1 MRARFANPRLKAVGY
16 GSYAGYADGVR
27 IPMTPWLLA
36 ARPKTLA
43 AAVTPVL
50 VGTALACVD
59 ARVQWQPFLFALLG
73 AVFIQIGTNYVN
85 DALDFKK
92 GADTH
97 TRLGPLRVTQAGLLD
112 ADAVLRG
119 AYVCFGIAALCG
131 IPLILKGGW
140 PIAIVGA
147 ASILA
152 AYAYTGGPYPLAYH
166 GLGELFVMIFFG
178 FTAVCGSFYLQ
189 RLTLHATAW
198 IGGFAVGSLAVVILA
213 INNLRDIDND
223 RASNKRTLAAR
234 FGATFAR
241 MEIVIFALAPFV
253 CAASIAYLRHSSK
266 LLLPM
271 LAVIPAIAL
280 LVRVARSEGASL
292 NRCLALAGSLEWIFG
307 ILYVVGAAI

>member
-1 MRARFANPRLKAVGY
+1 VGY
-16 GSYAGYADGVR
+16 GSYAGFAGGFCT
-27 IPMTPWLLA
+27 PMTPWLLA

-50 VGTALACVD
+50 VGTALACID
-59 ARVQWQPFLFALLG
+59 AKVQWLPFLFALLG

-97 TRLGPLRVTQAGLLD
+97 ARLGPLRVTQAGLLG

-119 AYVCFGIAALCG
+119 AYVCFGLAALCG
-131 IPLILKGGW
+131 IPLIIRGGW
-140 PIAIVGA
+140 PIAIVGI

-189 RLTLHATAW
+189 RLTLDATAW

-213 INNLRDIDND
+213 VNNLRDIDND

-234 FGATFAR
+234 FGAAFAR
-241 MEIVIFALAPFV
+241 TEIVIFALAPFV
-253 CAASIAYLRHSSK
+253 CVVAIAYLRHLTT
-266 LLLPM
+266 LLIPM
-271 LAVIPAIAL
+271 LALISAMAL

-292 NRCLALAGSLEWIFG
+292 NRCLALAGAVEWIFG
-307 ILYVVGAAI
+307 ILYVIGAALA

>member
-1 MRARFANPRLKAVGY
+1 
-16 GSYAGYADGVR
+16 
-27 IPMTPWLLA
+27 MTPWLLA

-50 VGTALACVD
+50 VGTSLAFVD
-59 ARVQWQPFLFALLG
+59 LATIHWPSFIFALSG

-119 AYVCFGIAALCG
+119 AYVCFGLAGLCG
-131 IPLILKGGW
+131 IPLILRGGW
-140 PIAIVGA
+140 PIAIVGI
-147 ASILA
+147 ASIIA

-166 GLGELFVMIFFG
+166 GLGEIFVMIFFG

-189 RLTLHATAW
+189 RLTLDATAW
-198 IGGFAVGSLAVVILA
+198 IGGFAAGSLAVVILA

-234 FGATFAR
+234 FGTTFAFSEV
-241 MEIVIFALAPFV
+241 MAFALVPFLCV
-253 CAASIAYLRHSSK
+253 AAIAYLRHSTE
-266 LLLPM
+266 LVIPM
-271 LAVIPAIAL
+271 LALIPALAL
-280 LVRVARSEGASL
+280 LLRVARSRGAEL
-292 NRCLALAGSLEWIFG
+292 NRCLALAGALEWIFG
-307 ILYVVGAAI
+307 ILYVIGAALA

>member
-1 MRARFANPRLKAVGY
+1 
-16 GSYAGYADGVR
+16 
-27 IPMTPWLLA
+27 MTPWLLA

-43 AAVTPVL
+43 AAVTPVF
-50 VGTALACVD
+50 VGTALACVHSPVVWLPFVF
-59 ARVQWQPFLFALLG
+59 ARRG
-73 AVFIQIGTNYVN
+73 AVVIQIGTNYVN

-131 IPLILKGGW
+131 VPLILRGGW
-140 PIAIVGA
+140 PIAIVGV

-189 RLTLHATAW
+189 RLTLDATTW

-241 MEIVIFALAPFV
+241 TEIIVFALAPFV
-253 CAASIAYLRHSSK
+253 GVAAIAYLRRSTT

-271 LAVIPAIAL
+271 LGLIPALAL
-280 LVRVARSEGASL
+280 LLRVTRSRGAEL
-292 NRCLALAGSLEWIFG
+292 NRCLALAGALEWIFG
-307 ILYVVGAAI
+307 ILYVVGVAI

>member
-1 MRARFANPRLKAVGY
+1 MADNARSA
-16 GSYAGYADGVR
+16 
-27 IPMTPWLLA
+27 WLIA

-50 VGTALACVD
+50 VGTALAFH
-59 ARVQWQPFLFALLG
+59 AAAIHRPSFAYALLG

-92 GADTH
+92 GADTS
-97 TRLGPLRVTQAGLLD
+97 TRLGPLRVTQAGLLG

-119 AYVCFGIAALCG
+119 AYICFFLAALCG
-131 IPLILKGGW
+131 FPLILRGGW
-140 PIAIVGA
+140 PIAVIGI
-147 ASILA
+147 ASIIA

-178 FTAVCGSFYLQ
+178 FAAVCGSFYLQ
-189 RLTLHATAW
+189 VLRVDRVAW

-234 FGATFAR
+234 FGTTFAR
-241 MEIVIFALAPFV
+241 TEIVVFALAPFV
-253 CAASIAYLRHSSK
+253 CVAAIAYLRRSTT
-266 LLLPM
+266 LLIPM
-271 LAVIPAIAL
+271 LALIPAIAL
-280 LVRVARSEGASL
+280 LIRVARSRGAEL
-292 NRCLALAGSLEWIFG
+292 NRCLALAGALEWIFG
-307 ILYVVGAAI
+307 ILYAIGAAVD

>member
-1 MRARFANPRLKAVGY
+1 
-16 GSYAGYADGVR
+16 
-27 IPMTPWLLA
+27 MTPWLLA

-50 VGTALACVD
+50 VGTALAGAPVH
-59 ARVQWQPFLFALLG
+59 WPSFIFALLG

-97 TRLGPLRVTQAGLLD
+97 TRLGPLRVTQADLLS

-119 AYVCFGIAALCG
+119 AYVCFVVAALCG
-131 IPLILKGGW
+131 IPLIMRGGW
-140 PIAIVGA
+140 PMLAIGT
-147 ASILA
+147 ASIVA

-178 FTAVCGSFYLQ
+178 FVAVCGSFYLQ
-189 RLTLHATAW
+189 RLTLDPSAW

-213 INNLRDIDND
+213 INNLRDLEND

-234 FGATFAR
+234 FGPRFASA
-241 MEIVIFALAPFV
+241 EVVLFALAPFV
-253 CAASIAYLRHSSK
+253 CVAAIAYLRGRWTMMI
-266 LLLPM
+266 PM
-271 LAVIPAIAL
+271 LALVLAVAL
-280 LVRVARSEGASL
+280 LVRVARSRGVQL
-292 NRCLALAGSLEWIFG
+292 NRCLALAGVLDWLFG
-307 ILYVVGAAI
+307 ILYVIGASVG

>member
-1 MRARFANPRLKAVGY
+1 MKN
-16 GSYAGYADGVR
+16 
-27 IPMTPWLLA
+27 WLLA

-50 VGTALACVD
+50 AGTALAFREL
-59 ARVQWQPFLFALLG
+59 ATMHWQPFVFALLG

-97 TRLGPLRVTQAGLLD
+97 TRLGPLRVTAAGLLS
-112 ADAVLRG
+112 AEAVLRG
-119 AYVCFGIAALCG
+119 AYICFFLAALCG
-131 IPLILKGGW
+131 IPLILRGGW
-140 PIAIVGA
+140 PIAMIGI
-147 ASILA
+147 ASIAA

-166 GLGELFVMIFFG
+166 GLGEVFVMIFFG
-178 FTAVCGSFYLQ
+178 LAAVCGSFYLQ
-189 RLTLHATAW
+189 RLTLDPTAW

-241 MEIVIFALAPFV
+241 VEIVIFALMPFLCV
-253 CAASIAYLRHSSK
+253 AAVAYLRGSRN
-266 LLLPM
+266 LAIPM
-271 LAVIPAIAL
+271 LALIPALAL
-280 LVRVARSEGASL
+280 LLRVARSRGADL
-292 NRCLALAGSLEWIFG
+292 NRCLALAGALEWIFG
-307 ILYVVGAAI
+307 ILYVVGAALG

>member
-1 MRARFANPRLKAVGY
+1 
-16 GSYAGYADGVR
+16 
-27 IPMTPWLLA
+27 MTPWLLA

-50 VGTALACVD
+50 IGTALACVHSQ
-59 ARVQWQPFLFALLG
+59 VVWLPFVFALLG

-131 IPLILKGGW
+131 VPLILRGGW
-140 PIAIVGA
+140 PIAIVGV

-189 RLTLHATAW
+189 RLTLDATTW

-241 MEIVIFALAPFV
+241 TEIIVFALAPFV
-253 CAASIAYLRHSSK
+253 CVIAIAYLRHSMT

-271 LAVIPAIAL
+271 LGLIPALAL
-280 LVRVARSEGASL
+280 LLRVTRSRGAEL
-292 NRCLALAGSLEWIFG
+292 NRCLALAGALEWIFG
-307 ILYVVGAAI
+307 ILYVVGVAI